1 MDELLKYETELSS
14 DSYDLMVVASLMGEI
29 FDIELVKR
37 FKQWEDIQ
45 HYIEECRQ
53 MQIIEPLEHD
63 NKLIFKFKLHH
74 IYQYFKKQV
83 SKIRNVELLRQVVS
97 LQSKEYA
104 IAETRIKD
112 FIQKNYDGVSILKYL
127 LNHTSIVEGIWK
139 EALPL
144 ISENLYKIIHAHQI
158 SIWTYQDN
166 NNSIQCIEM
175 YNTEAHLH
183 LHLEGKPEGILLAK
197 DHPHYFEILA
207 HGQVI
212 VANNA
217 RTNPATYE
225 LTERYF
231 KPMNVYA
238 LLDVPFFLNGKLA
251 GVICFENKIPKVWS
265 PHEIFFALSVGTFI
279 SLTYQ
284 ALQRKRSENML
295 REANEYLS
303 KLNKEVTEKNNQL
316 QKANN
321 DINEINENLEKIV
334 EQRTQNL
341 QLSNAQLMAL
351 NEELDTFFYH
361 AAHDLRRPLTNI
373 LGLLELGKM
382 HEPSSEMTQLFS
394 YINET
399 VMGMDAMLR
408 KLISLSAITVHQPVL
423 EKIDFE
429 SIVEQVKQDL
439 NRQLTTKNIDLEVS
453 VGEHLHYISQP
464 EVVKSILFNLLE
476 NAIIFSNAEG
486 NAFVKVKV
494 YKSDDHIFIKVQDN
508 GIGIAPEYHQQIFH
522 LFFRG
527 HILSQGNG
535 LGLYIVKKA
544 VEQLH
549 GLIYLESEG
558 KKGST
563 FTIKLPYIF

>member
-1 MDELLKYETELSS
+1 MDELKYETELSP
-14 DSYDLMVVASLMGEI
+14 DSYDFMVVASLMGEI
-29 FDIELVKR
+29 FDLELVKR
-37 FKQWEDIQ
+37 FKKWEDIDLQ
-45 HYIEECRQ
+45 INECLLLEL
-53 MQIIEPLEHD
+53 IEPIEHN
-63 NKLIFKFKLHH
+63 NKSIFKFKLHQ
-74 IYQYFKKQV
+74 IYLYFKKQV
-83 SKIRNVELLRQVVS
+83 SQIRDVQLLRNVVA

-104 IAETRIKD
+104 IAETRIKE
-112 FIQKNYDGVSILKYL
+112 FIQKNYDGVNVLKYL
-127 LNHTSIVEGIWK
+127 LNHKSIVEGIWK

-158 SIWTYQDN
+158 SIWAYQDN

-175 YNTEAHLH
+175 YDTDAHLH
-183 LHLEGKPEGILLAK
+183 RHLEGKSEGILLAK
-197 DHPHYFEILA
+197 DHPHYFEMLSS
-207 HGQVI
+207 GQVI

-225 LTERYF
+225 LTELYF

-265 PHEIFFALSVGTFI
+265 PYEIFFALSIGAFI

-303 KLNKEVTEKNNQL
+303 KLNKEVSEKNQQL
-316 QKANN
+316 QKANL
-321 DINEINENLEKIV
+321 EVKETNENLEKIV

-341 QLSNAQLMAL
+341 QLSNAQLTAL

-382 HEPSSEMTQLFS
+382 HEPSSEMIQLFG

-408 KLISLSAITVHQPVL
+408 KLISLSAITVRQPVL
-423 EKIDFE
+423 EKINFE
-429 SIVEQVKQDL
+429 EIVEQVQTDL
-439 NRQLTTKNIDLEVS
+439 DRLLLKKDVHLDFFIATNI
-453 VGEHLHYISQP
+453 HYISQK
-464 EVVKSILFNLLE
+464 EAVKTILFNIIE
-476 NAIIFSNAEG
+476 NAVIFSNPQE
-486 NAFVKVKV
+486 NPFVKITI
-494 YKSDDHIFIKVQDN
+494 YEHDEHIFIKIEDN
-508 GIGIAPEYHQQIFH
+508 GIGIAQEYHQQIYH

-527 HILSQGNG
+527 NILSQGNG

-549 GLIYLESEG
+549 GLIYLESEV

-563 FTIKLPYIF
+563 FIIKLPHIF

>member
-1 MDELLKYETELSS
+1 MDEFVKYETELSP
-14 DSYDLMVVASLMGEI
+14 DGYDLMVVASLMGEV
-29 FDIELVKR
+29 FDIELIKR
-37 FKQWEDIQ
+37 FKNWDNIELLL
-45 HYIEECRQ
+45 EECLSK
-53 MQIIEPLEHD
+53 QIIDSEEHD
-63 NKLIFKFKLHH
+63 NQLIFKFQLHH
-74 IYQYFKKQV
+74 VYQYFKKQV
-83 SKIRNVELLRQVVS
+83 SQIRNIELLRQVVS

-112 FIQKNYDGVSILKYL
+112 FIQKNYDGVNILKYL
-127 LNHTSIVEGIWK
+127 LNHKSIIEGIWK

-144 ISENLYKIIHAHQI
+144 ISENLYKIVHAHQI
-158 SIWTYQDN
+158 SIWAYQDN

-175 YNTEAHLH
+175 YDTEKHLH
-183 LHLEGKPEGILLAK
+183 LHIEGKPEGVLWAK
-197 DHPHYFEILA
+197 DHPHYFEKLA
-207 HGQVI
+207 SGQII

-217 RTNPATYE
+217 RTNAATYE

-265 PHEIFFALSVGTFI
+265 PHEIFFALSIGAFI

-303 KLNKEVTEKNNQL
+303 KLNKEVYEKNQQL

-321 DINEINENLEKIV
+321 DIQETNENLEKIV

-341 QLSNAQLMAL
+341 QLSNAQLTAL

-382 HEPSSEMTQLFS
+382 HEPSSEMIQLFV

-408 KLISLSAITVHQPVL
+408 KLISLSAITVRQPIL
-423 EKIDFE
+423 EKINFE
-429 SIVEQVKQDL
+429 EMISLIQ
-439 NRQLTTKNIDLEVS
+439 NDLERLIVKKEICFEVS
-453 VGEHLHYISQP
+453 IEPNLHYISQT
-464 EVVKSILFNLLE
+464 EAVKGILSNLIE
-476 NAIIFSNAEG
+476 NGLIFSHSQG
-486 NAFVKVKV
+486 DSFVKLSI
-494 YKSDDHIFIKVQDN
+494 YKQNEHIFIKAEDN
-508 GIGIAPEYHQQIFH
+508 GIGIAQEYHQQIFQ

-544 VEQLH
+544 VEQLQ
-549 GLIYLESEG
+549 GFIYVESEV
-558 KKGST
+558 KKGSI